1 MISKEIREQSRLDL
15 RGKWLKLALITLV
28 IFIIV
33 FVVKHFTKELYLGSL
48 ISLAISS
55 MLGTFSK
62 AFYINF
68 YKTNEINIEKGFP
81 NIKVFLRY
89 FGMEFMLF
97 VIIFIIYLLMFCLL
111 IIGTLG
117 FIALDFNKL
126 FSIQAIIPYLVII
139 FIVSMIVITIIV
151 LFYFAVPFLIVEGNG
166 IFKSLGDSI
175 VLMRGKK
182 WRLFKLQ
189 LSFIGWAILSIL
201 SFGIGFLWLTPYYCE
216 SITMFYFKVV
226 LEEE

>member
-33 FVVKHFTKELYLGSL
+33 FVVKHFTNEVYLGSL

-55 MLGTFSK
+55 ILGTFSK

-68 YKTNEINIEKGFP
+68 YKTKEINVEKGFP

-97 VIIFIIYLLMFCLL
+97 AIIFIIYLLMFCLL

-216 SITMFYFKVV
+216 SITMFYFKVI

>member
-33 FVVKHFTKELYLGSL
+33 FVVKHFTNEVYLGSL

-55 MLGTFSK
+55 ILGTFSK

-68 YKTNEINIEKGFP
+68 YKTKEINVEKGFP

-97 VIIFIIYLLMFCLL
+97 AIIFIIYLLMFCLL

-151 LFYFAVPFLIVEGNG
+151 LFYFAVPFLIVEGNS

-216 SITMFYFKVV
+216 SITMFYFKVI